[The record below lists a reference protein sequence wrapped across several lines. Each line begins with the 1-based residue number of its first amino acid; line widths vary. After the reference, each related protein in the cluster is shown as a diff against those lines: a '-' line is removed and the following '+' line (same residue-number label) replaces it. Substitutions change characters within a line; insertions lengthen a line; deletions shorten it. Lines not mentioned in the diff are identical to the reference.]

1 MINIILD
8 VLVCGIT
15 EYFDLVFLFYSPPG
29 LVKIRHNSK
38 TLSGTSHPNAL
49 SDVFIVQLHIK
60 RDVWTVGYLEL

>member
-1 MINIILD
+1 MDVILD

-38 TLSGTSHPNAL
+38 MLSDTSHPNA
-49 SDVFIVQLHIK
+49 
-60 RDVWTVGYLEL
+60 